1 MEKLSALE
9 KKYTIIEEKLREQA
23 TFYMDDVQAIFPEM
37 KSATIYW
44 NLSKLVEAGYLRRVR
59 KGVYAFNEWKG
70 KTKITLTD
78 DAKRIQDLLDESGF
92 GYFVSGLDIL
102 QRFMQHVPE
111 QYPMILFIEKSA
123 HEEIVNNLVNNG
135 FQIIKISEIQQ
146 RYEDAVLSGSDKKQ
160 IIVYDTENFE
170 YEHEGVATI
179 EKAFV
184 DLYFSITRNGYP
196 LSLQELVR
204 IYQNLVRLGNIDK
217 KKMVTV
223 STKRNL
229 QSDIRLI
236 AETPYITDE
245 AMQFA
250 TMLRKGE

>member
-9 KKYTIIEEKLREQA
+9 KKYIAIKENLKEQA
-23 TFYMDDVQAIFPEM
+23 TFYMEDVQAIFPDM
-37 KSATIYW
+37 KSSSIYW
-44 NLSKLVEAGYLRRVR
+44 NLSKLVEAGYLKRVR
-59 KGVYAFNEWKG
+59 TGVYAFNEWKG
-70 KTKITLTD
+70 KTKIALTD
-78 DAKRIQDLLDESGF
+78 DIKKVQDILDESGF
-92 GYFVSGLDIL
+92 EYFVSGLDVL

-111 QYPMILFIEKSA
+111 QYPMILFIEKAA
-123 HEEIVNNLVNNG
+123 HEEMVNYLLDGG
-135 FQIIKISEIQQ
+135 FNVVKPSEIRQQ
-146 RYEDAVLSGSDKKQ
+146 YEDVVLSGNDKKQ
-160 IIVYDTENFE
+160 IVVYDTENFD
-170 YEHEGVATI
+170 YETDGIATI

-204 IYQNLVRLGNIDK
+204 VYQNLVRLGNIDK
-217 KKMVTV
+217 KKMIAV

-236 AETPYITDE
+236 VETPYITDA

-250 TMLRKGE
+250 AILRKEE

>member
-1 MEKLSALE
+1 MKQLSALE
-9 KKYTIIEEKLREQA
+9 KKYTIIEKELREQA
-23 TFYMDDVQAIFPEM
+23 TFYMEDIQALFPDM
-37 KSATIYW
+37 KQATIYW
-44 NLSKLVEAGYLRRVR
+44 NLSKLVEAGYLKRVR

-70 KTKITLTD
+70 KTKIALTED
-78 DAKRIQDLLDESGF
+78 VRRIQGLLNELGF
-92 GYFVSGLDIL
+92 EYYVSGLDVL

-111 QYPMILFIEKSA
+111 QYPTILFIEKSA
-123 HEEIVNNLVNNG
+123 HEEIVNNLLDGDFNIV
-135 FQIIKISEIQQ
+135 KPSEIHQQ
-146 RYEDAVLSGSDKKQ
+146 YENAVLTGNEKKQ
-160 IIVYDTENFE
+160 IVVYDTENFD
-170 YEHEGVATI
+170 YENEGIATI

-204 IYQNLVRLGNIDK
+204 IYQNLIRLGNIDK
-217 KKMVTV
+217 KKMISV
-223 STKRNL
+223 SAKRNL

-250 TMLRKGE
+250 TILRKGE

>member
-1 MEKLSALE
+1 MKQLSALE
-9 KKYTIIEEKLREQA
+9 KKYTIIEKELREQA
-23 TFYMDDVQAIFPEM
+23 TFYMEDIQALFPYM
-37 KSATIYW
+37 KQATIHW
-44 NLSKLVEAGYLRRVR
+44 NLSKLVEAGYLKRVR

-70 KTKITLTD
+70 KTKIALTED
-78 DAKRIQDLLDESGF
+78 VRRIQGLLDELGF
-92 GYFVSGLDIL
+92 EYYVSGLDVL

-111 QYPMILFIEKSA
+111 QYPTILFIEKSA
-123 HEEIVNNLVNNG
+123 HEEIVNNLLDGDFNIV
-135 FQIIKISEIQQ
+135 KPSEIHQQ
-146 RYEDAVLSGSDKKQ
+146 YENAVLTGNEKKQ
-160 IIVYDTENFE
+160 IVVYDTENFD
-170 YEHEGVATI
+170 YENEGIATI

-204 IYQNLVRLGNIDK
+204 IYQNLIRLGNIDK
-217 KKMVTV
+217 KKMISV
-223 STKRNL
+223 SAKRNL

-250 TMLRKGE
+250 TILRKGE

>member
-1 MEKLSALE
+1 MKQLSALE
-9 KKYTIIEEKLREQA
+9 KKYTIIEKELREQA
-23 TFYMDDVQAIFPEM
+23 TFYMEDVQALFPDM
-37 KSATIYW
+37 KQATIYW
-44 NLSKLVEAGYLRRVR
+44 NLSKLVEAGYLKRVR

-78 DAKRIQDLLDESGF
+78 DVKRIQDILDESGF
-92 GYFVSGLDIL
+92 EYYVSGLDVL
-102 QRFMQHVPE
+102 QRYMQHVPE
-111 QYPMILFIEKSA
+111 QYPTILFIEKSA
-123 HEEIVNNLVNNG
+123 HEEIVNNLLDGDFNIV
-135 FQIIKISEIQQ
+135 KPSEIHQQ
-146 RYEDAVLSGSDKKQ
+146 YENSVLTGNEKKQ
-160 IIVYDTENFE
+160 IVVYDTENFD
-170 YEHEGVATI
+170 YENEGIATI

-204 IYQNLVRLGNIDK
+204 VYQNLIRLGNIDK
-217 KKMVTV
+217 KKMITV
-223 STKRNL
+223 SARRNL

-250 TMLRKGE
+250 TILRKGE